1 MTDTE
6 ATNSG
11 NQSIDISLRERLVIP
26 LLLPVIAVIATI
38 ILIIFVGEILL
49 ATVGNQMTLAGET
62 VVLATWVALILTLLI
77 MGAAVLVSRLAA
89 EEVTNSGDVT
99 TTNESIEDDIDISL
113 RERLVIPLLLP
124 VIAVIAT
131 IILIIFVGEILLA
144 TVGNQMTL
152 AGETVVLATW
162 VALILTLLIMGAAVL
177 ISRFATNR

>member
-77 MGAAVLVSRLAA
+77 MGAAVL
-89 EEVTNSGDVT
+89 
-99 TTNESIEDDIDISL
+99 
-113 RERLVIPLLLP
+113 
-124 VIAVIAT
+124 
-131 IILIIFVGEILLA
+131 
-144 TVGNQMTL
+144 
-152 AGETVVLATW
+152 
-162 VALILTLLIMGAAVL
+162 